1 MIETP
6 TGIWTGSGR
15 RVARVGALRLIAAAA
30 CLGLLAPAAMASV
43 TWTNY
48 TTTTNGLGSNRVRGV
63 YASGSTIYA
72 ATSVGVSVSTNNGTN
87 WTNSTTTNGLG
98 NNNLQGVYA
107 SGGTIYAATW
117 GGGLS
122 VSTNGGTNWTNYT
135 TADGLGS
142 NGVQGVYAI
151 GSTIYAATFGGGL
164 SIGVTA
170 AAVPGTGLAGLA
182 MLGFAGSRRRR

>member
-15 RVARVGALRLIAAAA
+15 RMARVGGVRLIAAAA

-48 TTTTNGLGSNRVRGV
+48 TTTNGLGSNFVSGV

-72 ATSVGVSVSTNNGTN
+72 ATF
-87 WTNSTTTNGLG
+87 
-98 NNNLQGVYA
+98 
-107 SGGTIYAATW
+107 

-135 TADGLGS
+135 TANGLGA
-142 NGVQGVYAI
+142 NNVRGVYAI
-151 GSTIYAATFGGGL
+151 GSTIYAATRGGV

>member
-1 MIETP
+1 M
-6 TGIWTGSGR
+6 
-15 RVARVGALRLIAAAA
+15 
-30 CLGLLAPAAMASV
+30 
-43 TWTNY
+43 
-48 TTTTNGLGSNRVRGV
+48 RGV

-72 ATSVGVSVSTNNGTN
+72 ATSVGVSVSTNGGTN

-98 NNNLQGVYA
+98 SNDVLGVYA
-107 SGGTIYAATW
+107 IGSTIYAATS
-117 GGGLS
+117 GGLS

>member
-15 RVARVGALRLIAAAA
+15 RMARVGGVRLIAAAA

-72 ATSVGVSVSTNNGTN
+72 ATSVGVSVSTN
-87 WTNSTTTNGLG
+87 
-98 NNNLQGVYA
+98 
-107 SGGTIYAATW
+107 
-117 GGGLS
+117 
-122 VSTNGGTNWTNYT
+122 GGTNWTNYT
-135 TADGLGS
+135 TANGLGD
-142 NGVQGVYAI
+142 NYVYGVFAI
-151 GSTIYAATFGGGL
+151 GSTIYAATWGGV

>member
-15 RVARVGALRLIAAAA
+15 RMARVGGVRLIAAAA

-48 TTTTNGLGSNRVRGV
+48 TTTNGLGNNNVTGV
-63 YASGSTIYA
+63 YASGGTIYA
-72 ATSVGVSVSTNNGTN
+72 ATSGGVSVSTNNGTN

-98 NNNLQGVYA
+98 HDSVLGVYA
-107 SGGTIYAATW
+107 IGSTIYAATS
-117 GGGLS
+117 GGLS

-135 TADGLGS
+135 TANGLGD
-142 NGVQGVYAI
+142 NYVYGVLAI
-151 GSTIYAATFGGGL
+151 GSTIYAATWGGV

>member
-43 TWTNY
+43 TWTNS
-48 TTTTNGLGSNRVRGV
+48 TTTNGLGSNNVTGV
-63 YASGSTIYA
+63 YASSSTIYA
-72 ATSVGVSVSTNNGTN
+72 ATGGGGVSVSTNNGTN
-87 WTNSTTTNGLG
+87 WTNYTTANGLG
-98 NNNLQGVYA
+98 DNYVYGVF
-107 SGGTIYAATW
+107 
-117 GGGLS
+117 
-122 VSTNGGTNWTNYT
+122 
-135 TADGLGS
+135 
-142 NGVQGVYAI
+142 AI
-151 GSTIYAATFGGGL
+151 GSTIYAATWGGV

-170 AAVPGTGLAGLA
+170 AVVPGTGLAGLA